1 MASEPSPDMTLQQI
15 RYILAIAESRSVS
28 TAAKRLFISQ
38 PSLSA
43 ALKEVEDEFGIRI
56 FNHGREF
63 SITREGEEFLIY
75 ARQVMDQ
82 MTLHENRFSSRNAIR
97 ELCSVSAQHYIFA
110 VKAFANLVK
119 RLSFNEYEFTFRE
132 TRTYE
137 IISDVAQMRLAVNV
151 PMIDCSDEVHGE
163 SQAVFITRTC

>member
-1 MASEPSPDMTLQQI
+1 
-15 RYILAIAESRSVS
+15 
-28 TAAKRLFISQ
+28 
-38 PSLSA
+38 
-43 ALKEVEDEFGIRI
+43 
-56 FNHGREF
+56 
-63 SITREGEEFLIY
+63 
-75 ARQVMDQ
+75 MDQ
-82 MTLHENRFSSRNAIR
+82 MNLLENRFSSRKDIR

>member
-1 MASEPSPDMTLQQI
+1 MTLQQI

-28 TAAKRLFISQ
+28 LAAKRLFISQ

-56 FNHGREF
+56 FNRGREF

-82 MTLHENRFSSRNAIR
+82 MNLLENRFSSRKDIR
-97 ELCSVSAQHYIFA
+97 ELCSVSAQHCIFA
-110 VKAFANLVK
+110 L
-119 RLSFNEYEFTFRE
+119 
-132 TRTYE
+132 
-137 IISDVAQMRLAVNV
+137 
-151 PMIDCSDEVHGE
+151 
-163 SQAVFITRTC
+163 